1 MNKETLI
8 KLAQSFKNNMD
19 KATLFKLSQPAATLL
34 LALCVLVG
42 AGNVASEIHFPNDMS
57 VYIDGGALSCQ

>member
-8 KLAQSFKNNMD
+8 
-19 KATLFKLSQPAATLL
+19 KLSQPAATLL
-34 LALCVLVG
+34 LALCVLIG
-42 AGNVASEIHFPNDMS
+42 ASNIASQIYFPDNMS

>member
-19 KATLFKLSQPAATLL
+19 KETLIKLAQPTATLV
-34 LALCVLVG
+34 LALCVLNVSSKIYWPNYLEVYVG
-42 AGNVASEIHFPNDMS
+42 GGS
-57 VYIDGGALSCQ
+57 VDVNGCN